1 MGYEL
6 KQVRPGVWELVVADK
21 PKEVSPLPGPPKEAL
36 RVTNR
41 GLVTADSLSPSQR
54 QVARDAA
61 LKRLMRDWRELQR
74 CPLPTVAA
82 VPLEHNF
89 FEWHG
94 NMLAT
99 SESSF
104 CGLVYHIIMRV
115 RLPLFPP
122 LVDFIVYF
130 ADLAL
135 NSLNSSSSRTPT
147 RSNHQLWS

>member
-6 KQVRPGVWELVVADK
+6 KQVRPGVWELVVVEDK
-21 PKEVSPLPGPPKEAL
+21 PKEVSLSPLPGPPKEAL

-82 VPLEHNF
+82 VPLENNF

-115 RLPLFPP
+115 RLPFP
-122 LVDFIVYF
+122 LHWLIFYF
-130 ADLAL
+130 LLTA
-135 NSLNSSSSRTPT
+135 NSLGSSSSRIPT
-147 RSNHQLWS
+147 RSSHQLWS